1 MVSEW
6 STLVPGSKEL
16 TTGRGSAVKSTDD
29 TPETWGMIWNGDIF
43 YHVKHSKTL
52 DTSLTPPYNHS
63 QINIFVAINYKLAY
77 VVTIGSHWRILGEGV
92 GTRPPPP
99 GGSKFF
105 HFHAVF
111 GKKV

>member
-43 YHVKHSKTL
+43 YQVKHSKTL

-63 QINIFVAINYKLAY
+63 QINICSN
-77 VVTIGSHWRILGEGV
+77 
-92 GTRPPPP
+92 
-99 GGSKFF
+99 
-105 HFHAVF
+105 
-111 GKKV
+111 